1 MLSCWRATTVCS
13 WLTSLCYK
21 TLSPSS
27 LNKSC
32 LLASDK
38 KRKKKSSIN
47 IHLNFHF
54 TFNFM
59 SHNQPHSWQSHHR
72 LIMLEQLLHMKLFKD
87 ARWAGLTC
95 GGLYPELEPAC
106 SSDRQL
112 HGALLYRPDTRLCLI
127 WWGLTSSCLLPG
139 SVSGGVETILPPQIF
154 TPSLRPSHLDALNI
168 NGKSE
173 DSG

>member
-1 MLSCWRATTVCS
+1 
-13 WLTSLCYK
+13 
-21 TLSPSS
+21 
-27 LNKSC
+27 
-32 LLASDK
+32 
-38 KRKKKSSIN
+38 
-47 IHLNFHF
+47 
-54 TFNFM
+54 M

-106 SSDRQL
+106 NSDRQL

-173 DSG
+173 DSGWVRRGEGWQLNHGGSSLPLSSSLTLWAAVTTTYMM